1 MIGKICKAITP
12 FYDFKS
18 HKMKNKSRPALV
30 LAKADNED
38 YVVIPISKV
47 SHSENIDSY
56 YDVKIDP
63 LNYPNTKLTQISY
76 ARTHKQTV
84 IHTAELIDPFCD
96 LKSEYPDLYQKIL
109 KKRAE
114 FSKEIDKQ
122 DAGK

>member
-63 LNYPNTKLTQISY
+63 LNYPNTKLTQILNITVRRSRQSGV
-76 ARTHKQTV
+76 ARAT
-84 IHTAELIDPFCD
+84 C
-96 LKSEYPDLYQKIL
+96 PD
-109 KKRAE
+109 
-114 FSKEIDKQ
+114 
-122 DAGK
+122 

>member
-63 LNYPNTKLTQISY
+63 LNYLIIPELSEPPV
-76 ARTHKQTV
+76 RTLGATIPENESH
-84 IHTAELIDPFCD
+84 IF
-96 LKSEYPDLYQKIL
+96 
-109 KKRAE
+109 R
-114 FSKEIDKQ
+114 
-122 DAGK
+122 